1 MKKANITTCQCQ
13 ARENGKNARGPHFL
27 NLFDGPFFLFY
38 VLNLLFPFRD
48 KIWYYFSHFA
58 ALQPISPT
66 FHKQLFSN
74 KVIGTAFLYLHF
86 VFVIFWWKGIG
97 QKPVHKT
104 LVKLTIQEWNLPKL
118 VKQLMCQKLALS
130 FWCRSAKVQQQS
142 NLCKCY
148 GLRIGPRIQHKRCW
162 NRVAPFL
169 PSAKLDFPV

>member
-1 MKKANITTCQCQ
+1 MALSFSST
-13 ARENGKNARGPHFL
+13 FL
-27 NLFDGPFFLFY
+27 TFFSPFAIKYDIIFHILLLCSQFHQLFTSSF
-38 VLNLLFPFRD
+38 
-48 KIWYYFSHFA
+48 
-58 ALQPISPT
+58 
-66 FHKQLFSN
+66 FSN

-130 FWCRSAKVQQQS
+130 FWCRSAKVQQPS

-148 GLRIGPRIQHKRCW
+148 GLRNGLRIQHKRCW